1 MSRINSLNNSCGCTS
16 DAADWSA
23 VLLLPSPNPT
33 LLPPPLLLA
42 SPAAT
47 PPPCKLLLLLTLLL
61 LLGAASGGVA
71 DTDTP
76 TLMTLSAWKSSLRS
90 TSWPWYVR
98 AKLSMGMLTQLH
110 TSALQMTK
118 QAHHPLR
125 TVNNK
130 LLKQ

>member
-1 MSRINSLNNSCGCTS
+1 MSRINSRNNSCGCAS
-16 DAADWSA
+16 DVPSWSA
-23 VLLLPSPNPT
+23 VLLLPSLDPT
-33 LLPPPLLLA
+33 LLLPLLLA
-42 SPAAT
+42 SPAAA
-47 PPPCKLLLLLTLLL
+47 PPPCELLLLLTLLL
-61 LLGAASGGVA
+61 GAASGVAA

-90 TSWPWYVR
+90 TSWPWYVSAR
-98 AKLSMGMLTQLH
+98 LSMGMLTELH
-110 TSALQMTK
+110 TSALQLTK